1 MTGIGTKML
10 LRDITGSVVLHSY
23 QTHLRVTSKIVAVV
37 ESLDL
42 EPEGFDAFLEGA
54 ASDAEF
60 GALIRQG
67 LDRTRVMAFE
77 DDPYGKTGH
86 GYGKKLT
93 AWQNRA
99 MKATGKSRMTE
110 LHKVTQAC
118 SCVRT
123 RHFFL
128 FVNTRK
134 AFDWSDGFSTVPD
147 TTPDYREF
155 LLDLDADDRTLGE
168 SARAALD
175 AMVR

>member
-10 LRDITGSVVLHSY
+10 LRDMTGSVVIHSY

-42 EPEGFDAFLEGA
+42 EPEGFEAFVDGA

-67 LDRTRVMAFE
+67 LDRTRFMAFE
-77 DDPYGKTGH
+77 DDPYGKKGH
-86 GYGKKLT
+86 GYGRKLT
-93 AWQNRA
+93 VWQNRA
-99 MKATGKSRMTE
+99 LKATGKSRMTE
-110 LHKVTQAC
+110 LHKVAQAC

-134 AFDWSDGFSTVPD
+134 AFNWSDGFRQVLD
-147 TTPDYREF
+147 TDSGYREF
-155 LLDLDADDRTLGE
+155 LLDTDADDRTLGE
-168 SARAALD
+168 TARATLD
-175 AMVR
+175 AMVQ